1 MSRPQKTAFHPSF
14 FTFSPFHI
22 MAHLLD
28 FQRGTA
34 ALVSLKNEAWHGLG
48 VIVEDEMTVADAL
61 KLGNLDFEVA
71 KLPNRHH
78 LPTGEIITS
87 DTSFFTYRTDTNF
100 VLGDRLG
107 KSYEVVQNAEALG
120 VVDALVSD
128 GGLVVET
135 AGSLRDGCTVFMCL
149 RMPEDIQVGGSDTVK
164 QYLIIAT
171 GHDGNTPIL
180 AYFSNVRV
188 VCNNTLQMSFRDAT
202 KKHSIRHTRSA
213 SDKLNEALRLMGL
226 ATKNQKIVAEQYNR
240 MAEVKMQQNQFW
252 NYVGN
257 VFFSPAEIKELQSGK
272 QASAV
277 ISTRKQNVVNS
288 VLNFASTGIG
298 QKEANPGSAW
308 WAYNSVTGYFTH
320 LAKHD
325 NAEARM
331 ESLLFGSAADTM
343 EKALVL
349 AASPEK
355 IQPLQQVAAQSFN
368 MN

>member
-1 MSRPQKTAFHPSF
+1 
-14 FTFSPFHI
+14 

-34 ALVSLKNEAWHGLG
+34 AFVSLKNEAWHGLG
-48 VIVEDEMTVADAL
+48 VTVETEMSVADAL

-78 LPTGEIITS
+78 LPAGEIITS
-87 DTSFFTYRTDTNF
+87 DSSFFTYRTDTNF

-120 VVDALVSD
+120 VVDTLVSD

-135 AGSLRDGCTVFMCL
+135 AGSLRNGCTVFMCL
-149 RMPEDIQVGGSDTVK
+149 RLPENIQVGGTDTVK

-202 KKHSIRHTRSA
+202 KKYSIRHTRSA

-240 MAEVKMQQNQFW
+240 LAEIQMQQSQFW

-257 VFFSPAEIKELQSGK
+257 VFFSPAEIKELQTGK
-272 QASAV
+272 RAQEV
-277 ISTRKQNVVNS
+277 ISTRKQNTVNK
-288 VLNFASTGIG
+288 VIHFAQTGIG

-308 WAYNSVTGYFTH
+308 WAYNAVTGYFSH

-325 NAEARM
+325 DAESRM

-343 EKALVL
+343 EKALAL
-349 AASPEK
+349 AAEPTR
-355 IQPLQQVAAQSFN
+355 IQPLQATAAKSFN
-368 MN
+368 LN

>member
-1 MSRPQKTAFHPSF
+1 
-14 FTFSPFHI
+14 
-22 MAHLLD
+22 MAHAID

-34 ALVSLKNEAWHGLG
+34 AFVTLKAEAWHGLG
-48 VIVEDEMTVADAL
+48 VIVENEMSVADAL

-87 DTSFFTYRTDTNF
+87 DSSFFTYRTDTNF

-107 KSYEVVQNAEALG
+107 KTYEVVQNAEALG
-120 VVDALVSD
+120 VVDSLVSE

-135 AGSLRDGCTVFMCL
+135 AGSLHNGCTVFMCL
-149 RMPEDIQVGGSDTVK
+149 RLPENIVVGSSDQVK

-213 SDKLNEALRLMGL
+213 SQKLDEALKLMGL
-226 ATKNQKIVAEQYNR
+226 VTKNQKVVAEQYNR
-240 MAEVKMQQNQFW
+240 MAEIQMQQNQFW

-257 VFFSPAEIKELQSGK
+257 VFFSPAEIKELQTGK
-272 QASAV
+272 DARLV
-277 ISTRKQNVVNS
+277 LSTRKQNVVNK
-288 VLNFASTGIG
+288 VLHFAETGIG
-298 QKEANPGSAW
+298 QREAGRGSAW
-308 WAYNSVTGYFTH
+308 WAYNAITGYFSH

-325 NAEARM
+325 DAEARM
-331 ESLLFGSAADTM
+331 ESLLFGSAADAM
-343 EKALVL
+343 EKAMVL
-349 AASPEK
+349 AADPTKVIPIRQEASR
-355 IQPLQQVAAQSFN
+355 AFN
-368 MN
+368 PN